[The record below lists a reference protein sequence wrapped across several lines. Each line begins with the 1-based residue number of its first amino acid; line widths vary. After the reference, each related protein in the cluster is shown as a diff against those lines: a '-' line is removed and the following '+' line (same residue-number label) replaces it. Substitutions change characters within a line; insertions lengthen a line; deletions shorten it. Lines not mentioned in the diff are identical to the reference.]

1 MESVPLKAMLMS
13 ADEIPLVGK
22 NPRKPN
28 VGKKS
33 KLPEKYFKTSTS
45 GIVAEIKEGDNPP
58 IVFDLKK

>member
-1 MESVPLKAMLMS
+1 MLMS
-13 ADEIPLVGK
+13 ADEIPLFGK

-28 VGKKS
+28 VVKKS

>member
-1 MESVPLKAMLMS
+1 MS

-28 VGKKS
+28 DVKKS

-45 GIVAEIKEGDNPP
+45 GLTAEIKEGDNPP
-58 IVFDLKK
+58 IVFDIKK